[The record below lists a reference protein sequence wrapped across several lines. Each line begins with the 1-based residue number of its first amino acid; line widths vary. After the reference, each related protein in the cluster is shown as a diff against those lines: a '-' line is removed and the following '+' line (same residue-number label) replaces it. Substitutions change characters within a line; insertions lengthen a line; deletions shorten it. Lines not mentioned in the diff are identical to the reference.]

1 MDYIQKGVTEFHEM
15 IDNIYPTIPTKPS
28 VDIITRRMNLMIEE
42 LQELESALSA
52 RNLIEIA
59 DGIADLIY
67 VVYGTAVECGIDIE
81 DINKEVHRSNM
92 TKLGGHKNEYGK
104 WIKPDTYELSNIKP
118 IIEKQL
124 NGV

>member
-104 WIKPDTYELSNIKP
+104 WIKPDTYEPPNIKP

-124 NGV
+124 NGI